1 MKIIR
6 IKPKT
11 NFHTYLHSDTLWGNL
26 VYAYKLLYGEKAL
39 ENLLENYL
47 KGNIPFVVS
56 SIFPYETLKN
66 GSKQFIYYFPKPLMG
81 GEPIRAESSE
91 DMAIM
96 KEFKSIRFV
105 EQRIFEEF
113 LNGILNDKL
122 LFERFKIYHETEE
135 KLKKAKSQEDIK
147 EYENLIDKNK
157 FRYISSIKPIYN
169 LHNSIDR
176 MRGSTLEAE
185 GRGQL
190 YWEDEIALGDEMG
203 LFFLAEVSELNVFE
217 SLLRLLSHIG
227 IGGNRSIGKGSFDFQ
242 IDDFSFSKTSDKN
255 GYISLSLYHPNKKEL
270 EILVSPNTNLFYDI
284 TTRIGFVGKD
294 FNNVAQEKNPV
305 NCFTEGSTFFVKE
318 KLEGCLVSTAKI
330 YEQKEV
336 YSSYLFFGVKGN
348 LRSIWN

>member
-1 MKIIR
+1 MKIVKIS
-6 IKPKT
+6 PKT

-26 VYAYKLLYGEKAL
+26 VYAYKLLYNETAL
-39 ENLLENYL
+39 ENLLKNYL
-47 KGNIPFVVS
+47 EGNNPFVVS
-56 SIFPYETLKN
+56 SVFPYEIIKN
-66 GSKQFIYYFPKPLMG
+66 GSNQIIYYFPKPLLG
-81 GEPIRAESSE
+81 GESIQAESPE
-91 DMAIM
+91 DMTIM

-105 EQRIFEEF
+105 EQRIFEEY
-113 LNGILNDKL
+113 LNGKVDDKK
-122 LFERFKIYHETEE
+122 LFEKFRTYREAEE
-135 KLKKAKSQEDIK
+135 KLKKAKSQEEIK
-147 EYENLIDKNK
+147 IYEELIDKNK

-176 MRGSTLEAE
+176 MRGSTLEAD

-203 LFFLAEVSELNVFE
+203 LFFLVEVSELDVFK

-242 IDDFSFSKTSDKN
+242 IEDFSFSTSSDKN
-255 GYISLSLYHPNKKEL
+255 GYISLSLYHPSKEEL
-270 EILVSPNTNLFYDI
+270 EILSSVNTNLFYDI
-284 TTRIGFVGKD
+284 STRIGFVGKD
-294 FNNVAQEKNPV
+294 FSNVAQEKNPV

-348 LRSIWN
+348 LRSI